1 MAEIALVDT
10 SLRDGNQSTWAALGI
25 DTAKTLTIA
34 PVMDRVGFKAI
45 DFTTSTHMG
54 VAVRFK
60 REDPWERIRLMAAAT
75 PNTPLQ
81 FMSTGFRFIS
91 WETASPEFMALAFEV
106 LARNGI
112 RRFCLADPMNDAES
126 NTACARMVKRAGGE
140 FVIAALVFTL
150 SPIHDDRHYA
160 AAARKLAA
168 CREVDAIYIKDP
180 GGLLSPRRA
189 ATLIPAVKAAIGEK
203 PLELHS
209 HCTIG
214 LGELLYMDAVE
225 YGVSAVQCASG
236 ATADGISNPP
246 SLRVVEN
253 LRALGHTVPVDIG
266 ALTEVNRYFTRIAE
280 AEGLPVGAPQPFDA
294 SYLRHQLPGGMV
306 GTMRRHLA
314 EHRLAHLEGAVIDEI
329 GRVREE
335 LGWPIVMTPFSQI
348 LLTQAVLNVTG
359 RERYAVVPDE
369 AIRYALGRFGRP
381 NIPIAPEV
389 MARIESL
396 PRTRELRAES
406 PMAPLPELRARLGSG
421 LTDEEFLLRATMP
434 ATQVDAMH
442 SAGPAERHYD
452 PESRPVMDLLRRVLK
467 LRNVAELSVVK
478 SDFRLELRGQS
489 NSTGAAPGQKGSA
502 APSATRVTSGALSP

>member
-1 MAEIALVDT
+1 VAEIALVDT
-10 SLRDGNQSTWAALGI
+10 SLRDGNQSTWAAVGI

-54 VAVRFK
+54 VAVRYK

-75 PNTPLQ
+75 PHTPLQ

-112 RRFCLADPMNDAES
+112 RRFCLADPMNDAVS
-126 NTACARMVKRAGGE
+126 NIACARMVKRAGGE

-160 AAARKLAA
+160 EAARKLAA
-168 CREVDAIYIKDP
+168 SPDVDAVYIKDP

-189 ATLIPAVKAAIGEK
+189 STLIPAIKSEIGAK

-214 LGELLYMDAVE
+214 LGELLYMDAVD

-253 LRALGHTVPVDIG
+253 LRALGHTVPVDMQ
-266 ALTEVNRYFTRIAE
+266 ALIEVNRYFTRIAQ
-280 AEGLPVGAPQPFDA
+280 AEGLAAGSPQPFDA
-294 SYLRHQLPGGMV
+294 AYLRHQIPGGMI

-314 EHRLAHLEGAVIDEI
+314 EHQLSHLEGAVIEEMA
-329 GRVREE
+329 RVREE

-348 LLTQAVLNVTG
+348 ILTQAVLNVTG
-359 RERYAVVPDE
+359 RERYAVIPDE

-381 NIPIAPEV
+381 NVPIAPEV
-389 MARIESL
+389 MERIESL
-396 PRTRELRAES
+396 PRTRELRVE
-406 PMAPLPELRARLGSG
+406 PGMPPVTELRARLGTE
-421 LTDEEFLLRATMP
+421 LPDEELLLRATMP
-434 ATQVDAMH
+434 ANLVDAMRA
-442 SAGPAERHYD
+442 AGPAPRHYD
-452 PESRPVMDLLRRVLK
+452 PESKPVMDLVRRVLK
-467 LRNVAELSVVK
+467 LRGVAELSVEK
-478 SDFRLELRGQS
+478 SDFRLELRSRGGTQ
-489 NSTGAAPGQKGSA
+489 AA
-502 APSATRVTSGALSP
+502 AT